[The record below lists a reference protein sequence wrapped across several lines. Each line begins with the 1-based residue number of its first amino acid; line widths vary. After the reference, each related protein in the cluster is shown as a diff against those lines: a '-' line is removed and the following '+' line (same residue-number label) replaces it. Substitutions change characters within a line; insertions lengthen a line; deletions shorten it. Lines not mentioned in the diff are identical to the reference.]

1 MSPISLSSPTSSSS
15 LSNTRPLSAA
25 VSSSSPSASTSMSP
39 SPWSATPSSA
49 ASEPPAAEARLT
61 PSSEGGAKEPTLLST
76 LSANDEESLLCLCV
90 AQDDASVA
98 SVGVGGGARAG
109 SSSSPSSSS
118 VSGRVYAGS
127 QGGSIHVWSL
137 ASLSRIARL
146 SGHTGAVLA
155 LETVNENGWLISA
168 SALILLLHDTG
179 DGTIRV
185 WHTPTLSPLFLIHPP
200 HDNVGDIFSLVYVP
214 DRFISDDPPDSASS
228 EDHGHD
234 HEQSPVHQRA
244 KSIWEHDGKPSSF
257 KNAPGRGPSKK
268 RNIPDNYAQNSHARG
283 GGRLFAG
290 CQDTSL
296 QWIDL
301 PALPSSTHAAPSDFP
316 TSRTPTP
323 IPSFPSPGLASSSP
337 PIHRAPNKFF
347 DNYDLKSRA
356 IPLLGSPGHTTP
368 ISSTPRANTRSSS
381 LTDLQGSSLAA
392 SGKHAVTAGASG
404 AFAANGG
411 DGSIDLQIS
420 EDCIATFAHY
430 GYIYCLTSSCSND
443 SPIVISGSG
452 DSLIRLWS
460 PHRSSLSLI
469 HTLHPPPSA
478 PPTSE
483 AILSLATHP
492 TLPTLFAGH
501 QGGLITIWDLDTF
514 QSLRILTPHTYDVL
528 SMVCLERGELYAGDS
543 GGGVTRCDKAFTVVQ
558 RWQAAGDTHDSR
570 REGAVLGMALTD
582 GNRRGKGSEAV
593 AGRKSLFTGGNDRFL
608 KVCRTPIGLK
618 ASLTD
623 VGFLGP
629 PILQA
634 WDLVEPPELTKE
646 QEAAQSDKGFQ
657 GEQRGVLTIAIARSA
672 AYAEGSTLIPTT
684 GELFHLLSR
693 FVAYKSIA
701 SLPKLHAEECR
712 QTALYLKRVLRSFG
726 ASVAQVIPNE
736 VEGKNPF
743 VFAQFLANALPK
755 VDSAGAP
762 ILRRKRVLFYGHYDV
777 VAADEEKE
785 GWTHDPWKLT
795 GKDGWLYGR
804 GVTDNKVQEHCRNM
818 RSDMKLTPPVLLQG
832 PILAIASAASSL
844 QLSQSLP
851 VDLVMILEGEEETG
865 SAGFQEVIRKHR
877 SLIGDIDVIFVSNSY
892 WIGEDIPCVTFGLR
906 GVIHASLKVRPNLLC
921 ISNPYCCMISSNQPD
936 LHSGIS
942 GGVVSEPLVDM
953 VRILST
959 LTSPTGQILIPNF
972 NASVRALAPAE
983 DALYDRI
990 IDRCSPLLLTKGS
1003 HELDPKK
1010 SLIDRWRQPALSI
1023 HAVTTSSPSKALIP
1037 SSAESKLS
1045 IRIVPDQSLEEVI
1058 ESLKRHLKDAFARLR
1073 THNRLQVSVTT
1084 HSGAAASF
1092 ALIHST
1098 FLCAVSYEQ
1107 IEINHTS
1114 TFWLASPHSPAN
1126 TLLAECIHGAWGIE
1140 PLFIREGGSIP
1151 SLPFLEAEFDADAVH
1166 FPMATGQANAH
1177 LGDEKIRFE
1186 HLEKGRSIVG
1196 EWLRRLDA

>member
-1 MSPISLSSPTSSSS
+1 MSRRVPAPVLTHAGLMSPISLSSPTSSSS

-90 AQDDASVA
+90 AQGDANVA

-168 SALILLLHDTG
+168 SG

-244 KSIWEHDGKPSSF
+244 KTIWEHDGKPSSF
-257 KNAPGRGPSKK
+257 KNAPGRGPSKE
-268 RNIPDNYAQNSHARG
+268 RNIPDNSAQNSHARG

-368 ISSTPRANTRSSS
+368 ITSTPRANTRSSS

-582 GNRRGKGSEAV
+582 GNRRDKGSEAV

-608 KVCRTPIGLK
+608 K
-618 ASLTD
+618 
-623 VGFLGP
+623 
-629 PILQA
+629 A

-657 GEQRGVLTIAIARSA
+657 
-672 AYAEGSTLIPTT
+672 

-804 GVTDNKVQEHCRNM
+804 GVTDNK
-818 RSDMKLTPPVLLQG
+818 G

-906 GVIHASLKVRPNLLC
+906 GVIHASLK
-921 ISNPYCCMISSNQPD
+921 ISSNQPD

-1073 THNRLQVSVTT
+1073 THNRLQ
-1084 HSGAAASF
+1084 
-1092 ALIHST
+1092 
-1098 FLCAVSYEQ
+1098 